1 MSRLILNILD
11 NLSSLRTEF
20 HQTEAVEGE
29 AEEEEEELA
38 TKPRIDGLKRISDV
52 AATFIRYRN
61 YFWCSKDI
69 YV

>member
-29 AEEEEEELA
+29 AEEEEELA

-52 AATFIRYRN
+52 TATFIRYRN
-61 YFWCSKDI
+61 YF
-69 YV
+69 

>member
-29 AEEEEEELA
+29 VEEAEELA

-52 AATFIRYRN
+52 TATFIRYRN
-61 YFWCSKDI
+61 YF
-69 YV
+69 